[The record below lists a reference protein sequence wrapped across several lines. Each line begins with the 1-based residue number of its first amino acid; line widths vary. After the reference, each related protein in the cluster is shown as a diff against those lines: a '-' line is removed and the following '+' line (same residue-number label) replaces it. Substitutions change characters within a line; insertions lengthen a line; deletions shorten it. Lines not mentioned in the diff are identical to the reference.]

1 MNHEKIKTSMKI
13 SLLRIHIVLASVFL
27 FSMLACTD
35 IVEQDPLQPGT
46 VEIVGK
52 LYANLDESSFQKQVV
67 PEGTGVT
74 FVIGGDQLDVSP
86 DPDYQYKDIK
96 VRTTVDQNGI
106 YTVELPAG
114 QGKTEANILYDDF
127 EHTAKVISVNDEGY
141 QELIE
146 DRRTFSKSQDRL
158 EYVGGQSLIRDFTY
172 SLVDKEFGFIE
183 SAIIMGEVTAILTDN
198 IGEVTS
204 LSDTTL
210 VEGSGYVS
218 DNNVSTTTNGDGEG
232 LTINIVASERGPID
246 ELNINTLVP
255 GTNYQS
261 RSNVQT
267 ITNGLGV
274 GATVDIDEVT
284 DIINSVDG
292 LDLSTLI
299 GGSGYDNAQE
309 VTTST
314 NGDGTGLVVDIT
326 TDNGSVINILIQEPG
341 NGYQPGDII
350 VMEEGNNN
358 ATIEVESINI
368 GGSIQ
373 DLSIQNRG
381 ENYLPGDVLTISGG
395 DNNASVNIETV
406 SETGEILSVSVNE
419 PGKNY
424 KIGDLI
430 SPVGGDGRATI
441 AIESVNP
448 QPETVPEGVVLTF
461 SVDGESYRTVT
472 HNDGRY
478 FIKVPAGA
486 VAIKGFDFITPT
498 IVFDEEMDEFV
509 TEDRT
514 YVHSGTSLLTADGEI
529 RKVDLLYTR
538 D

>member
-46 VEIVGK
+46 VEVVGK

-114 QGKTEANILYDDF
+114 QGKTEANILFDDF
-127 EHTAKVISVNDEGY
+127 EFTATVISVNEKGY

-232 LTINIVASERGPID
+232 LTINIVASERGPINA
-246 ELNINTLVP
+246 LNINTLVP
-255 GTNYQS
+255 GTNYQRS
-261 RSNVQT
+261 SNVQT
-267 ITNGLGV
+267 TTNGLGV
-274 GATVDIDEVT
+274 GATVDIVSVT
-284 DIINSVDG
+284 DIINSVDE

-299 GGSGYDNAQE
+299 GGSGYEDAQA

-326 TDNGSVINILIQEPG
+326 TEDGSVINVLIQEPG

-350 VMEEGNNN
+350 VIQEGNND
-358 ATIEVESINI
+358 ATIEVESINV
-368 GGSIQ
+368 GGQIQ
-373 DLSIQNRG
+373 NLTIQNRG
-381 ENYLPGDVLTISGG
+381 EDYLPGDVLSISGG
-395 DNNASVNIETV
+395 NNNASVNIQTV

-424 KIGDLI
+424 IIGDVVT
-430 SPVGGDGRATI
+430 PVGGDGNAIIT
-441 AIESVNP
+441 IESVKP
-448 QPETVPEGVVLTF
+448 QPETVPGDVVLTF
-461 SVDGESYRTVT
+461 SIDGDSYRTVT
-472 HNDGRY
+472 DNDGRY
-478 FIKVPAGA
+478 FIKVPAGT

-498 IVFDEEMDEFV
+498 VLFDEEMDEFV
-509 TEDRT
+509 NEDRT
-514 YVHSGTSLLTADGEI
+514 YSHSGTSLFTSDGDI
-529 RKVDLLYTR
+529 RNIDLLYTR